1 MENMNNDWFKP
12 MEVWD
17 RIQINGIWYVKEN
30 TEEKLKSIKLDPVD
44 SQVCSVENDDFAF
57 KAIRLLKED
66 GTPYGLYVSGLNS
79 IDIESTDKRSTPWKI
94 EHWDNDHWMR
104 GVLENNPDSWKDLPD
119 MGSDNIMFLQAFLQ
133 HLVNKGWL

>member
-1 MENMNNDWFKP
+1 MENMNND
-12 MEVWD
+12 
-17 RIQINGIWYVKEN
+17 RIQINGVWYVKEDN
-30 TEEKLKSIKLDPVD
+30 TEKLKSIKLDPVD
-44 SQVCSVENDDFAF
+44 SHVCSVENDDFAF

-66 GTPYGLYVSGLNS
+66 GTPYGMYVSGLNS
-79 IDIESTDKRSTPWKI
+79 IDIESIDKRTKPWKQ

-133 HLVNKGWL
+133 HLTNKGWL